1 MRSSAISFTASCER
15 FQLGGIGPPVSRSP
29 TQRRSSG
36 GLFGGLSI
44 IPARLPLSLHTDM
57 NSVGDQPSSQ
67 PSPGFTRISPLRP
80 RLAPLYRPAVPE
92 TLAIFVGIS
101 RYQQY
106 LSRTRRYRISSLTHQ
121 HWSRPNSPFPP
132 HRRRRARRDDV
143 GLPPAYS
150 SNGPASNV
158 ATPSAYSRTHI
169 SR

>member
-1 MRSSAISFTASCER
+1 MHSAPRRLIE
-15 FQLGGIGPPVSRSP
+15 P
-29 TQRRSSG
+29 TQMRLLVFLLVSMKHLRPTTIYSREIWI
-36 GLFGGLSI
+36 LS
-44 IPARLPLSLHTDM
+44 
-57 NSVGDQPSSQ
+57 GDQPSSQ

-80 RLAPLYRPAVPE
+80 RLAPLCLPAVPE

-101 RYQQY
+101 RYQPH
-106 LSRTRRYRISSLTHQ
+106 LSRTRSYRVSSLPHQ